1 MDGHVACV
9 KELCGQWQFYTRGE
23 YDCNSVSRTRGPYG
37 QHAVLRLSRRYCAI
51 IFAARRTPCLCLK
64 TVHRTS
70 ARRALRTV
78 ATAYAERLATAS
90 SMFALR
96 RGLQQCARS
105 LLPMEALAC
114 GSLQQSAAVTSGP
127 AGAVY
132 NVGKASLGLSSGLHQ
147 AKGGGSWN
155 RL

>member
-1 MDGHVACV
+1 
-9 KELCGQWQFYTRGE
+9 
-23 YDCNSVSRTRGPYG
+23 
-37 QHAVLRLSRRYCAI
+37 
-51 IFAARRTPCLCLK
+51 
-64 TVHRTS
+64 
-70 ARRALRTV
+70 
-78 ATAYAERLATAS
+78 
-90 SMFALR
+90 
-96 RGLQQCARS
+96 
-105 LLPMEALAC
+105 MEALAC